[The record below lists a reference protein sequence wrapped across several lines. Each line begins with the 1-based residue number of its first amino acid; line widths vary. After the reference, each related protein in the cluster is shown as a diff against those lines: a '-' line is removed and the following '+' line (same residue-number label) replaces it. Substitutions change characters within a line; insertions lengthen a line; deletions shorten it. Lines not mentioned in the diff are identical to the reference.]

1 MSAGGDV
8 VKLVAFREIRQR
20 LRARSFAVFTALLCI
35 GIIALGFLNSILND
49 DSPTSYDV
57 ATVGELA
64 GTFADDVDDL
74 AAALGVEVELTTIAS
89 RAEAETAVSDDDVDA
104 AVDPATG
111 DVLWRQA
118 PVDELSSIV
127 NGAWQAAEARE
138 AASAAGLDAAQTEA
152 LLSPAPLNE
161 VLLEPDDDDD
171 GLGIAIGM
179 ASAILLFISISTFG
193 GYVLMGVVEEKS
205 TGVVEILLSHVK
217 PHQLLTG
224 KVLGIGAVAMIQYAA
239 AIASALVSLRI
250 SGATVPSD
258 VWVGLPATILWF
270 VAGFVLY
277 STLFALAGVVRVPPG
292 GRGGG
297 CGAGVDGVHRGL
309 PDRVRRR
316 QHPRRGRDPSAL
328 HPAALRAPAD
338 APADGHRVGIDARDR
353 GRRDPAR
360 GGDLRHAAHR
370 RSGVRPHAAA
380 PWLPPA
386 LAPGTAHATTLTP
399 AISLFDAA
407 GATGATTPSCCPRP
421 LAFQRCFSPPT
432 TPARTSSTSMSRL
445 GHGSRLLASPCS
457 P

>member
-1 MSAGGDV
+1 MSSGGDV

-57 ATVGELA
+57 ATVGELPA
-64 GTFADDVDDL
+64 TFADDVDDL

-179 ASAILLFISISTFG
+179 ASAVLLFISISTFG

-224 KVLGIGAVAMIQYAA
+224 KVLGIGAVAMIQFAA
-239 AIASALVSLRI
+239 AIAAGLVSLWI

-277 STLFALAGVVRVPPG
+277 STLFALAGSFVS
-292 GRGGG
+292 
-297 CGAGVDGVHRGL
+297 
-309 PDRVRRR
+309 R
-316 QHPRRGRDPSAL
+316 QE
-328 HPAALRAPAD
+328 D
-338 APADGHRVGIDARDR
+338 AQG
-353 GRRDPAR
+353 
-360 GGDLRHAAHR
+360 
-370 RSGVRPHAAA
+370 AAA
-380 PWLPPA
+380 PVSMVFLAAYLTVFALGGVPDATVTRVLSILPPF
-386 LAPGTAHATTLTP
+386 APLLMPLRMVTGSASMLEIAVAAILLVAATYAMLR
-399 AISLFDAA
+399 LA
-407 GATGATTPSCCPRP
+407 GAVFG
-421 LAFQRCFSPPT
+421 
-432 TPARTSSTSMSRL
+432 RTLLHR
-445 GHGSRLLASPCS
+445 GSRLHWRQVLRMQRP
-457 P
+457 

>member
-1 MSAGGDV
+1 MIVRDV

-35 GIIALGFLNSILND
+35 GIIALGLLNSILND

-57 ATVGELA
+57 ATVGELP
-64 GTFADDVDDL
+64 GTFTEDVDDL
-74 AAALGVEVELTTIAS
+74 AATLGVEVEVTTIAS

-111 DVLWRQA
+111 DVIWPSE

-161 VLLEPDDDDD
+161 VLLDPDDDDD
-171 GLGIAIGM
+171 GLGILIGM

-224 KVLGIGAVAMIQYAA
+224 KVLGIGTVAMIQFAA
-239 AIASALVSLRI
+239 AVAAGLVSLWI
-250 SGATVPSD
+250 SGASVPSD
-258 VWVGLPATILWF
+258 IWVGLPATILWF

-277 STLFALAGVVRVPPG
+277 STLFALAGSFVS
-292 GRGGG
+292 
-297 CGAGVDGVHRGL
+297 
-309 PDRVRRR
+309 R
-316 QHPRRGRDPSAL
+316 QE
-328 HPAALRAPAD
+328 D
-338 APADGHRVGIDARDR
+338 AQG
-353 GRRDPAR
+353 
-360 GGDLRHAAHR
+360 
-370 RSGVRPHAAA
+370 AAA
-380 PWLPPA
+380 PVSMVFIAAYLTVFAFGGVPDATVARVLSVLPPF
-386 LAPGTAHATTLTP
+386 APLLMPLRMVTGSASMLEITVAAILLVAATYAMLR
-399 AISLFDAA
+399 LA
-407 GATGATTPSCCPRP
+407 GAVFG
-421 LAFQRCFSPPT
+421 
-432 TPARTSSTSMSRL
+432 RTLLHR
-445 GHGSRLLASPCS
+445 GSRLHWRQVLRMQRP
-457 P
+457 

>member
-57 ATVGELA
+57 ATVGDVPGA
-64 GTFADDVDDL
+64 FAEDVDDV
-74 AAALGVEVELTTIAS
+74 AAALGVEVELTSVAS
-89 RAEAETAVSDDDVDA
+89 RAEAETAVADDDVDA

-161 VLLEPDDDDD
+161 VLLEPEDDDD
-171 GLGIAIGM
+171 GLGITIGM

-224 KVLGIGAVAMIQYAA
+224 KVLGIGAVAMIQFAA
-239 AIASALVSLRI
+239 AIAAGLVSLRI

-270 VAGFVLY
+270 VGGFVLY
-277 STLFALAGVVRVPPG
+277 STLFALAGSFVS
-292 GRGGG
+292 
-297 CGAGVDGVHRGL
+297 
-309 PDRVRRR
+309 R
-316 QHPRRGRDPSAL
+316 QE
-328 HPAALRAPAD
+328 D
-338 APADGHRVGIDARDR
+338 AQG
-353 GRRDPAR
+353 
-360 GGDLRHAAHR
+360 
-370 RSGVRPHAAA
+370 AAA
-380 PWLPPA
+380 PVSMVFIAAYLTVFAVGGIPDATVTRVLSILPPF
-386 LAPGTAHATTLTP
+386 APLLMPLRMVTGSASMLEIAVAAILLVAATYAMLR
-399 AISLFDAA
+399 LA
-407 GATGATTPSCCPRP
+407 GAVFG
-421 LAFQRCFSPPT
+421 
-432 TPARTSSTSMSRL
+432 RTLLHR
-445 GHGSRLLASPCS
+445 GSRLHWRQVLRMQRP
-457 P
+457 

>member
-1 MSAGGDV
+1 MIGGDV
-8 VKLVAFREIRQR
+8 VRLVAFREIRQR

-35 GIIALGFLNSILND
+35 GIIALGFLNSVLND

-57 ATVGELA
+57 ATVGEPTA
-64 GTFADDVDDL
+64 TFADDVDDL
-74 AAALGVEVELTTIAS
+74 AAALGVEVELTTIAT
-89 RAEAETAVSDDDVDA
+89 RAEAEAAVSDGDVDA

-118 PVDELSSIV
+118 PIDELSSIV
-127 NGAWQAAEARE
+127 NGAWQAAAARE

-161 VLLEPDDDDD
+161 VLLEPDEDDD
-171 GLGIAIGM
+171 GLGIAIGT
-179 ASAILLFISISTFG
+179 ASAVLLFISISTFG

-277 STLFALAGVVRVPPG
+277 STLFALAGSFVS
-292 GRGGG
+292 
-297 CGAGVDGVHRGL
+297 
-309 PDRVRRR
+309 R
-316 QHPRRGRDPSAL
+316 QE
-328 HPAALRAPAD
+328 D
-338 APADGHRVGIDARDR
+338 AQG
-353 GRRDPAR
+353 
-360 GGDLRHAAHR
+360 
-370 RSGVRPHAAA
+370 AAA
-380 PWLPPA
+380 PVSMVFIAAYLTVFAVGSTPDATVTRVLSILPPF
-386 LAPGTAHATTLTP
+386 APLLMPLRMVTGSASMLEIAVAAILLVAATYAMLR
-399 AISLFDAA
+399 IA
-407 GATGATTPSCCPRP
+407 GAVFG
-421 LAFQRCFSPPT
+421 
-432 TPARTSSTSMSRL
+432 RTLLHR
-445 GHGSRLLASPCS
+445 GSRLHWRQVLRMQRP
-457 P
+457 